1 MKPLAPALLLS
12 TLFVLNGCTAMSRFS
27 SPKAL
32 TMPQTQYDAR
42 IVEPESGAALTPE
55 QLARR
60 LAETDVVILGEY
72 HGHHGSHLLQSRL
85 QTALYRQQPRQILSM
100 EQFNL
105 DHQPELDRYLRG
117 ETGETEMIEDAAAW
131 DNYRGSYRPVVEFA
145 RQQNLPVIAANA
157 PADVVRCV
165 GRKGSFYLD
174 QVSVSIRQA
183 LPSDPF
189 TDTPAYR
196 EKFAEAIGA
205 NHQASSTLNERME
218 NTYKAQ
224 LLRDNTMAARLLEA
238 RATFPGHQV
247 LHLTGTFHSEGGL
260 GTVALLK
267 QRAPELSVA
276 VISPVFWPPTNN
288 RPPLEQNRSK
298 GDFLYFIRPLPDEFK
313 DPERER
319 EAMTARFQ
327 RSASKTCD

>member
-1 MKPLAPALLLS
+1 
-12 TLFVLNGCTAMSRFS
+12 
-27 SPKAL
+27 
-32 TMPQTQYDAR
+32 
-42 IVEPESGAALTPE
+42 
-55 QLARR
+55 
-60 LAETDVVILGEY
+60 
-72 HGHHGSHLLQSRL
+72 
-85 QTALYRQQPRQILSM
+85 
-100 EQFNL
+100 
-105 DHQPELDRYLRG
+105 
-117 ETGETEMIEDAAAW
+117 
-131 DNYRGSYRPVVEFA
+131 
-145 RQQNLPVIAANA
+145 
-157 PADVVRCV
+157 
-165 GRKGSFYLD
+165 
-174 QVSVSIRQA
+174 
-183 LPSDPF
+183 
-189 TDTPAYR
+189 
-196 EKFAEAIGA
+196 
-205 NHQASSTLNERME
+205 ME

>member
-12 TLFVLNGCTAMSRFS
+12 VLFVLNGCTAMPSSS
-27 SPKAL
+27 SPKGL
-32 TMPQTQYDAR
+32 TIPQTQYDAR
-42 IVEPESGAALTPE
+42 VVEPESGAALTPE

-60 LAETDVVILGEY
+60 LAETDVVIVGEY

-85 QTALYRQQPRQILSM
+85 QMALFRQQPRQILSM

-105 DHQPELDRYLRG
+105 DRQPELDRYLKG
-117 ETGETEMIEDAAAW
+117 ETGETEMIEDAGAW
-131 DNYRGSYRPVVEFA
+131 DNYRASYRPVVEFA

-165 GRKGSFYLD
+165 GRKGPSYLD
-174 QVSVSIRQA
+174 QVSRSIRQA

-196 EKFAEAIGA
+196 EKFAGSIGA
-205 NHQASSTLNERME
+205 SHQANSTMNERME

-224 LLRDNTMAARLLEA
+224 LLRDNAMAARILEA
-238 RATFPGHQV
+238 RAAFPGYQV

-267 QRAPELSVA
+267 QRAPALSVA
-276 VISPVFWPPTNN
+276 VISPVFWPATNSK
-288 RPPLEQNRSK
+288 PPLEQNRSK
-298 GDFLYFIRPLPDEFK
+298 GDFLYFIQPLPDEFK

-327 RSASKTCD
+327 RSARKTCD